1 MLSDLKGMLRLV
13 VSILARCRWAL
24 LLALVAGGAAAW
36 PARPRAI
43 RVASWDA
50 AGGGGLFAFTSDG
63 GALLLR
69 DADGVAVRGLR
80 DGKRGPTL
88 LPAGVAPRDLAC
100 TRDGRRAIFVSAAPD
115 GSDTSLYTVVALDGD
130 GELGRFQEEEPRSV
144 ALGGDASMLAIA
156 RTSKT
161 GERVIA
167 LFDVNAGREVG
178 VVAGRAPIALD
189 VSASRLAA
197 RTSDASKDE
206 VVVYDVQTR
215 QPIWTQAATARG
227 RLEPVDFAPDGRTL
241 VVMNGEDI
249 EQLDLK
255 DAHIVHAISRGLQS
269 RLGRQSP
276 GGGGRRGAP
285 AAALPAPDLASTS
298 ALVEWPRQVGLSA
311 DSFRWETG
319 SNPNQLVYDAVTRQ
333 IRTRDG
339 TRLADLWL
347 SLKPGGG
354 GTEFNRMVRTSSK
367 ERGQTGSIAVDG
379 AYAAVLAAN
388 APRIAVLATPAAATN
403 HGVASQ
409 IQERLEDVGIDLF
422 STDPA
427 ARRCVVIE
435 TDTPRV
441 VVEIPI
447 PSALVYAC
455 ALSPDG
461 RTLAV
466 RAREGLVSAP
476 APPGADAPPVNE
488 TRVFVWSLPA
498 DNARDLWQRSIA
510 LAALVGAAVGTALDF
525 RSKRRRAQPAVAT
538 TPPPENPST

>member
-1 MLSDLKGMLRLV
+1 
-13 VSILARCRWAL
+13 
-24 LLALVAGGAAAW
+24 
-36 PARPRAI
+36 
-43 RVASWDA
+43 
-50 AGGGGLFAFTSDG
+50 G

-69 DADGVAVRGLR
+69 DAEGVALRALR

-88 LPAGVAPRDLAC
+88 LPAGVAPRDVAC
-100 TRDGRRAIFVSAAPD
+100 TRDGRRAIFVSAAPA
-115 GSDTSLYTVVALDGD
+115 GSDTSLYTVIALDGD
-130 GELGRFQEEEPRSV
+130 GELGRFQEAEPRSV
-144 ALGGDASMLAIA
+144 ALAGDASMLAIA
-156 RTSKT
+156 RTSTT
-161 GERVIA
+161 GESVIA
-167 LFDVNAGREVG
+167 LFDVDAGREVG

-206 VVVYDVQTR
+206 VVVYDMKTR
-215 QPIWTQAATARG
+215 QPIWTQAASSSG

-241 VVMNGEDI
+241 VVMNGENI
-249 EQLDLK
+249 EQRDVD
-255 DAHIVHAISRGLQS
+255 DAHVVHAISRGLQS

-276 GGGGRRGAP
+276 GGGGGRRGAP

-319 SNPNQLVYDAVTRQ
+319 ANPNQLVYDAVTRQ

-339 TRLADLWL
+339 ARLADLWL
-347 SLKPGGG
+347 SLKPGG

-388 APRIAVLATPAAATN
+388 APRIAVLAGPAAATN
-403 HGVASQ
+403 NGVASK
-409 IQERLEDVGIDLF
+409 IQERLEDIGIDVF

-447 PSALVYAC
+447 PSALVYSC

-466 RAREGLVSAP
+466 RAHEGLVSAP
-476 APPGADAPPVNE
+476 APPGADAPPVKE

-498 DNARDLWQRSIA
+498 DNARDVWHRSIA

-525 RSKRRRAQPAVAT
+525 RSKRRRSKPVVAT